1 MKRKKVEDD
10 DDYEDDIEITAVAP
24 PGSSKE
30 FSMSLS
36 ERVKRRRRQ
45 VSYAEE
51 AENSDAKDTTVPNG
65 EDNEFQAMVSRK
77 FASRRTIV
85 EEESGRRT
93 EEQTTSSEG
102 ELLTLLRLTST
113 VCQILLMS
121 CYLSQSDR
129 INFLCLA

>member
-10 DDYEDDIEITAVAP
+10 EDYEDDIEITSIAP

-51 AENSDAKDTTVPNG
+51 AEDSDARHTPVPNG

-85 EEESGRRT
+85 EEESGRT
-93 EEQTTSSEG
+93 DEQTSSEG
-102 ELLTLLRLTST
+102 ELSNVTVIDETST
-113 VCQILLMS
+113 V
-121 CYLSQSDR
+121 
-129 INFLCLA
+129 